1 MILERVLWTAC
12 ITPFKEDAAEIDYAS
27 LDTCLRTQEKSGNG
41 IVLLG
46 STGEGLSVTETE
58 KRELLTHVCGLG
70 LRVPILVGISGH
82 DLSAALALLDFCK
95 DLPIHGYLV
104 TTPMYTRPGIL
115 GQTAWFEKLLNNM
128 KHPAVL
134 YNVPSRVAVK
144 LYPETVKNLRQ
155 HEKFIAIKDASGTVE
170 SVVAYNAAAE
180 NIAVFCGDDQLMPAM
195 ASVGACGLVSIA
207 ANVWPDAVKR
217 YVLHSLQGKK
227 VPSNKWWHA
236 CHALSTAATNPI
248 PIKVL
253 MKAAHM
259 IEFDTVRLPLSVAD
273 ISNKS
278 SLLAYHKTMSNWTA
292 DA

>member
-1 MILERVLWTAC
+1 MISERTLWTAC
-12 ITPFKEDAAEIDYAS
+12 ITPFKENAAEIDYAS
-27 LDTCLRTQEKSGNG
+27 LGKCLRTQEKSGNG
-41 IVLLG
+41 IVLFG
-46 STGEGLSVTETE
+46 STGEGFSMAETE
-58 KRELLTHVCGLG
+58 KRDLLTYVCELG
-70 LRVPILVGISGH
+70 LDVPLLVGVSGH

-95 DLPIHGYLV
+95 DLPIQGHLV
-104 TTPMYTRPGIL
+104 TTPMYTKPGIL

-128 KHPAVL
+128 KHPAML

-155 HEKFIAIKDASGTVE
+155 HENFVAIKDAGGTVK
-170 SVVAYNAAAE
+170 SLIAYHAAAA

-217 YVLHSLQGKK
+217 YVLHSLQGKH

-248 PIKVL
+248 PVKIL
-253 MKAAHM
+253 MKEVNM
-259 IEFDTVRLPLSVAD
+259 IEYDTVRLPLSVAD
-273 ISNKS
+273 ISNRS
-278 SLLAYHKTMSNWTA
+278 SLLAYHKTMYNWTA
-292 DA
+292 EA